1 MPKQIQKTIIDT
13 LGIGDLPEE
22 MQMELI
28 ESVGESV
35 MQTMIVHAM
44 ENLPSAD
51 CKTLVKY
58 LDEDQD
64 IEKFFSFLE
73 KKVPDINSVIQKA
86 VMQFANA

>member
-13 LGIGDLPEE
+13 LGISDLPEE

-44 ENLPSAD
+44 ETLPNND
-51 CKTLVKY
+51 CETLVKY

-73 KKVPDINSVIQKA
+73 KKVPDINMVVQKA

>member
-1 MPKQIQKTIIDT
+1 MPKKIQKTIIDT
-13 LGIGDLPEE
+13 LGIAGLPEE
-22 MQMELI
+22 MQLELI

-44 ENLPSAD
+44 EVLPNDD

-64 IEKFFSFLE
+64 MEKFFAFLE
-73 KKVPDINSVIQKA
+73 KKVPDINIVVKNA
-86 VMQFANA
+86 VMQFASA